1 MEGHTALKQNYK
13 IMPNNYI
20 YNYTCEPNESS
31 LCDLEKRTIFG
42 VQTDERCFESSIN
55 YTPSR
60 SPFIREKIDVIIKT
74 STFQDLIEHVKD
86 LPLTDET
93 YKVKYVHNVDHT
105 DAERASF
112 QKRRQLER
120 EVGVQVPG
128 EPDLLDPDV
137 TYGLLHLN
145 NHWYFGYY
153 HKSEAVWLHHQN
165 KPNSYSVA
173 LNTRVARSV
182 VNIAVPQADPT
193 GVKAIDP
200 CCGVGTVLVEALS
213 MNIDIVGSD
222 INHFILPSARQNIAH
237 FGYHAS
243 VNKKDIRDI
252 TEHYDVAIIDLP
264 YNLCSVITPK
274 EQLEMLQS
282 TYQFSGKLVILTVE
296 PIDHILNE
304 AGFTIVDRGE
314 VTKGSFRRE
323 VILAVG
329 QSGEHAEEKLL

>member
-1 MEGHTALKQNYK
+1 MKFNYK
-13 IMPNNYI
+13 TKPNFFI

-31 LCDLEKRTIFG
+31 LCDLEKRSIFG
-42 VQTDERCFESSIN
+42 IQTNERCFESTIN
-55 YTPSR
+55 FTPSR
-60 SPFIREKIDVIIKT
+60 SPFIRERIDVILKA
-74 STFQDLIEHVKD
+74 SDFQDLIEQVKK
-86 LPLTDET
+86 LPLSDET

-105 DAERASF
+105 DAEKASF
-112 QKRRQLER
+112 KKRRQLER

-128 EPDLLDPDV
+128 EPDLIEPDV

-153 HKSEAVWLHHQN
+153 NKSEAVWLHHQN

-193 GVKAIDP
+193 RVKAIDP

-213 MNIDIVGSD
+213 MSIKIVGSD
-222 INHFILPSARQNIAH
+222 INHFILPSARENIAH
-237 FGYHAS
+237 FGYQTS
-243 VNKKDIRDI
+243 ILKKDIRDI
-252 TEHYDVAIIDLP
+252 KEHYDVAIIDLP

-282 TYQFSGKLVILTVE
+282 TYQFAPKLVILTVE
-296 PIDHILNE
+296 PIDHILKQ

-314 VTKGSFRRE
+314 VIKGSFRRE
-323 VILAVG
+323 IIVAVG
-329 QSGEHAEEKLL
+329 R